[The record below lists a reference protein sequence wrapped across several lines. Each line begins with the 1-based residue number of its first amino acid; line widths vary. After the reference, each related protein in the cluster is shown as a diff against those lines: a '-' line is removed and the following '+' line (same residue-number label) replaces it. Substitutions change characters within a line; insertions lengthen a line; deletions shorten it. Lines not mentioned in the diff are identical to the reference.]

1 MRKKKQRNHN
11 SHMDESWLLPYADM
25 LTLLVALFIVLFAM
39 SEIDTQKYKE
49 LTEVFNQEFSGNDG
63 IFEEG
68 DPTPIDTQ
76 QNEQQPVEEE
86 SEEIT
91 EGEQERLMLE
101 ALQEEINAYIEENNL
116 SEILA
121 TKLTGEG
128 LYITILNEVSFD
140 SGSAEVKE
148 EGKELAEEISEF
160 LYTDPPHQII
170 ISGHTD
176 DVPIKN
182 SDYASNWELS
192 VTRAVNF
199 MTHILTNEK
208 LEPERFSAKGYGE
221 YQPVVP
227 NDSEENRA
235 KNRRVEVLIVPNYDI
250 EGIDE
255 KR

>member
-1 MRKKKQRNHN
+1 
-11 SHMDESWLLPYADM
+11 MDESWLLPYADM